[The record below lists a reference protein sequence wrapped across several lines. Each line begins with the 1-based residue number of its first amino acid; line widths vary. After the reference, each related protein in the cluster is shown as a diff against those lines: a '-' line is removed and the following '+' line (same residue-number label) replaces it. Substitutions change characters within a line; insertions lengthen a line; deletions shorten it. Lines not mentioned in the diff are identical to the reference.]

1 MGSRVETTFSDSS
14 GYTPSAE
21 KIAELKQKLRV
32 GHAQSLP
39 GASWVDLGPQPA
51 NPRNAVSTETH
62 PVLQLSLQD
71 LREIEEAYSVF
82 ELSGLPLNKLQ
93 AENFPLPTLSG
104 RISKQRALL
113 PSTQPYFIIRGL
125 KPQWFDKRKN
135 VVIFTGIASHV
146 GTKRA
151 LAPGDPNVLHH
162 VTEMTSCANATE
174 SYRGPANR
182 SIALPFHTDY
192 GSILSFYLLS
202 KAAFGG
208 DIYLADVHDIAREIV
223 SSRPDIL
230 ATLRKPF
237 LNINAKEDGAYDE
250 RPLLFTLPSGRM
262 AVQASRSRLFGTA
275 DRPRPA
281 SLPPL
286 TPKQSEAVDA
296 LHAAGQ
302 TVAKRIDMR
311 AGDMLFFSN
320 LQMMHSRDAFV
331 DGNEEENTTRRYL
344 LRLILHDD
352 RADAP
357 WEIPPQLRGTWAE
370 LYDHLDE
377 EEKFAVHPELFS
389 YKAAH

>member
-1 MGSRVETTFSDSS
+1 MASYAADEPFVDSS
-14 GYTPSAE
+14 GYTPSFD
-21 KIAELKQKLRV
+21 KIAELKKKLRIS
-32 GHAQSLP
+32 HAHSLP
-39 GASWVDLGPQPA
+39 KASWVDPELQPQ
-51 NPRNAVSTETH
+51 NARDGVC

-71 LREIEEAYSVF
+71 LRELEEAYTIF
-82 ELSGLPLNKLQ
+82 ELSGLPLNELQ

-104 RISKQRALL
+104 RISQHRTRLAT
-113 PSTQPYFIIRGL
+113 TQPYFIIRGL
-125 KPQWFDKRKN
+125 KPQWFDKYKN

-162 VTEMTSCANATE
+162 VTNMKPSGENQKE
-174 SYRGPANR
+174 NYRGPANR
-182 SIALPFHTDY
+182 NIALPFHTDY

-208 DIYLADVHDIAREIV
+208 DLYLADIHDIIREIA
-223 SSRPDIL
+223 SSRPDIVT
-230 ATLRKPF
+230 TLQEPF
-237 LNINAKEDGAYDE
+237 LNINAKAEDAYDE
-250 RPLLFTLPSGRM
+250 RPLLFTLPSGHM

-275 DRPRPA
+275 CRPRPA

-286 TPKQSEAVDA
+286 APQQVEAIDA

-302 TVAKRIDMR
+302 TVQKRVDMR
-311 AGDMLFFSN
+311 AGDILFFNN
-320 LQMMHSRDAFV
+320 LQMMHSRDAFF

-352 RADAP
+352 RADGS
-357 WEIPPQLRGTWAE
+357 WEIPPQLASTWDE
-370 LYDHLDE
+370 LYNHLDQE
-377 EEKFAVHPELFS
+377 EAFAIHPELFS